1 MSKSTS
7 WAAYQD
13 ILRGGVAKTQAE
25 KVLQTLNYQSGMTR
39 SELAQAT
46 NYGINSVCGRVKEL
60 LDSDVIYVSGTRNCR
75 VSGKLV
81 EELKVVEY
89 GY

>member
-1 MSKSTS
+1 MIKPTS
-7 WAAYQD
+7 WSAYHD

-46 NYGINSVCGRVKEL
+46 NYGINSICGRVKEL
-60 LDSDVIYVSGTRNCR
+60 LDSDVIYVSGTRNCM